1 LKALALILGIIFLI
15 LAILV
20 FTGMASFLP
29 ALGVD
34 CTHHTKHGIA
44 YVILAILCFVWMRF
58 QSAPQ
63 R

>member
-1 LKALALILGIIFLI
+1 MKALALILAIIFVI

-20 FTGMASFLP
+20 FTGMANFLP

-34 CTHHTKHGIA
+34 GTRHLKHGIA
-44 YVILAILCFVWMRF
+44 YLIVAILCFVWMRF
-58 QSAPQ
+58 QSAP